1 MRQKRDA
8 IRSLTSLVLAG
19 ALFGL
24 VGCTGSNPPTAASPS
39 PGFLVSYA
47 AAVDR
52 LTGSGSADAQDQVR
66 DWALTALAAHLG
78 LNAAQYRNAS
88 YDTLPVRD
96 SAFTDLGR
104 QATGPGREIYDGEG
118 TLHLLVPQDD
128 PHESRTIGLLLD
140 QYRTDSGVDAP
151 QTVVHHYRMDTGTR
165 TVTITDGVVSPT
177 ADVRASNGYV
187 TVALNSTNTLA
198 DFVSHTSYLSRLEL
212 RNGSEIWAGGWNW
225 PATPDAR
232 VDLAD
237 VSVLQRGYSDK
248 SGPTPGF
255 SLDPQHVTT
264 TADLLAV
271 VPGLSQDL
279 ARRIIANDWAG
290 SPFASAAAL
299 DAVVWNQLDAG
310 NVPGPTL
317 AQDGLPNDR
326 TQLWALDA
334 QLTGRSAYSEAR
346 YDGGIAGTAVGM
358 TLEYT
363 DYVAKNWSLGT
374 GTGIPTKAVNGFLPD
389 DKVPTPW
396 SLCEPSTTVTGRL
409 WFGENDSAVRI
420 APNGISIG
428 AQATRLFARAN
439 SPTGGE
445 VQVGYDL
452 GRGLAWWDEHYL
464 QVSDYEAEYQRL
476 DQIMRWSEALDW
488 LTDKTSVSLPRL
500 PNSQIPSNLR
510 FASWY
515 SQHNELRE
523 RAPIHFVHPPSATQD
538 ALSHLPTV
546 AYQNCGEREIQ
557 GGVSLGN
564 LIERE
569 KNQPGATL
577 PPSTSRGGQFSTG
590 STFNDATG
598 GGRTVV
604 DLQDDT
610 GKANGQLTHA
620 ITSQG
625 NAFTVQ
631 TTGPG
636 EPVDTFGGV
645 KIVQADS
652 TPRDVTLDT
661 SVHNRQITEQVSLQD
676 QDLGALT
683 TTAWARVVTVRWQPG
698 LMDRVRTVLESVQRR
713 LGASPNG
720 RASAGVPTG
729 ADGVLATYQT
739 PDTTFYD
746 VGGGPTD
753 PWLAVGGT
761 GNTPPP
767 GSTTTFEV
775 GGPDEPN
782 GGVRFEMLGLVP
794 HPRPPGSVFSALVP
808 NTDHSVTIQAASA
821 PDPGAGA
828 IQVVTP
834 DGKHTTVH
842 EQNGQLLVRNDDPV
856 FGVTGADYGAA
867 MAGHL
872 PEIVRARSAASK
884 AKDNAMAAVLLGD
897 TGVALVAPDW
907 IYLAPSSDILY
918 DRVALAERDNPNQTI
933 WFSLNRGDPKP
944 VPVLVGHPNIGT
956 PTSTYQVD
964 LGTVRQTPDALI
976 YVAEVY
982 RNSLA
987 MGAGPLVTSS
997 LPDNTKVTV
1006 RQYVLSGGSIGGPG
1020 GGAGGSGGGTGGSS
1034 SGIGGASIGGGGG
1047 NGPIDPNDPPDMF
1060 SSGGGGWWRLDGGPN
1075 EFFFGFVPVP
1085 PSTSPT
1091 PTPTAAPVPSA
1102 GDLELLLV
1110 CPANATGVAGCPS

>member
-1 MRQKRDA
+1 MRQRRDG
-8 IRSLTSLVLAG
+8 IRSAISLVLAG

-24 VGCTGSNPPTAASPS
+24 VGCTGSNPPTAAASPS
-39 PGFLVSYA
+39 PGFLASYA
-47 AAVDR
+47 AAANR
-52 LTGSGSADAQDQVR
+52 LAGSGSTDAQDQVR

-78 LNAAQYRNAS
+78 LTAAQYRNAS
-88 YDTLPVRD
+88 YDTLPVLD

-104 QATGPGREIYDGEG
+104 RPSGPGREIYDGKG

-140 QYRTDSGVDAP
+140 QYRTDSGADVP
-151 QTVVHHYRMDTGTR
+151 LTVVHHYQVDTGTR
-165 TVTITDGVVSPT
+165 TVTITDGTVTPT

-187 TVALNSTNTLA
+187 TARLNSTNALA
-198 DFVSHTSYLSRLEL
+198 DFLSHTSYLSKLEL
-212 RNGSEIWAGGWNW
+212 RNGSEIWAGGWSW

-232 VDLAD
+232 VDVAD

-264 TADLLAV
+264 AADLLGV
-271 VPGLSQDL
+271 VPGLSKDL
-279 ARRIIANDWAG
+279 AGRIIADDWAG

-326 TQLWALDA
+326 TQLWALDK
-334 QLTGRSAYSEAR
+334 QLTGGSAYSEAR
-346 YDGGIAGTAVGM
+346 YDGGIASTAVGM

-363 DYVAKNWSLGT
+363 DYVAKNWSIGT
-374 GTGIPTKAVNGFLPD
+374 GTGIPIKAVSGFLPN
-389 DKVPTPW
+389 DKVATPW
-396 SLCEPSTTVTGRL
+396 SLCAPSSSTVSGRL

-420 APNGISIG
+420 TPNGVSIG

-445 VQVGYDL
+445 VQAGYDL
-452 GRGLAWWDEHYL
+452 ARGLTWWDEHYL

-610 GKANGQLTHA
+610 GKVNGQLTHA

-661 SVHNRQITEQVSLQD
+661 SVHNGQITERVSLQG
-676 QDLGALT
+676 QPLGTLT

-720 RASAGVPTG
+720 RANAGLPTG

-753 PWLAVGGT
+753 PWLAVGGS
-761 GNTPPP
+761 GNSPPP
-767 GSTTTFEV
+767 GSITTFEV

-782 GGVRFEMLGLVP
+782 GGVRFEALGLVP
-794 HPRPPGSVFSALVP
+794 HPRPPGSAFSALVP

-821 PDPGAGA
+821 PDPGAKA

-834 DGKHTTVH
+834 DGRHTTIH
-842 EQNGQLLVRNDDPV
+842 EQNAQLLVRNDDPV
-856 FGVTGADYGAA
+856 FGVTGTDYGAA

-872 PEIVRARSAASK
+872 PEIVRARSAAGK
-884 AKDNAMAAVLLGD
+884 ADDNAMAAVLLGD

-918 DRVALAERDNPNQTI
+918 DRVALAEQDAPNQTI
-933 WFSLNRGDPKP
+933 WFGLDRGDPVNP
-944 VPVLVGHPNIGT
+944 ELIGHPNLGT
-956 PTSTYQVD
+956 PTSTDEVEF
-964 LGTVRQTPDALI
+964 GTVRQTPDALV

-987 MGAGPLVTSS
+987 IGAGPLVTSS

-1006 RQYVLSGGSIGGPG
+1006 RRYALSG
-1020 GGAGGSGGGTGGSS
+1020 GGAGGSGSGGNGSS
-1034 SGIGGASIGGGGG
+1034 SDAGASSSSGGG
-1047 NGPIDPNDPPDMF
+1047 NGSIDPNDPPDTF
-1060 SSGGGGWWRLDGGPN
+1060 SYGGGGWWRLDGVPN
-1075 EFFFGFVPVP
+1075 EFFFGYAPV